1 MKRPRS
7 APPPSAAGVVGAQR
21 GRPRV
26 LSGRGRTDPRWVP
39 GAPRAAGLAARP
51 GPAARPPPA
60 PRRDS
65 VCVCFS
71 HPPRVYPL
79 VPGARFTGGL
89 RLHALSG
96 PWGCFCECEGE
107 KKKTGKGQFP
117 VSSPLILHARAQINL
132 GKASRR
138 ESNSNLKNLLIKAG
152 FRNSIPLHVL
162 AWSPGSH

>member
-1 MKRPRS
+1 MPPGSWALRGDAHGCCQGVAGQTRGGSLGLLGQPALLPVP
-7 APPPSAAGVVGAQR
+7 APPL
-21 GRPRV
+21 GRRQP
-26 LSGRGRTDPRWVP
+26 
-39 GAPRAAGLAARP
+39 LAVIPFACVSHTRP
-51 GPAARPPPA
+51 GYIPWCPALASPVGSASMPSPVRG
-60 PRRDS
+60 D
-65 VCVCFS
+65 VFVN
-71 HPPRVYPL
+71 VK
-79 VPGARFTGGL
+79 
-89 RLHALSG
+89 
-96 PWGCFCECEGE
+96 EKK